1 MKAGLSGIISDVAA
15 AADPRRAEA
24 ARRRLGS
31 LAGFDK
37 TQFRNL
43 IGTGAGPTQY
53 LSGKESSPTL
63 AARKSS
69 SQAPAEDPVGAA
81 YRALGAVLLQKT
93 FESMLPDQSGIVA
106 SKGAASSM
114 WKSMLA
120 QQLADSVST
129 SVFRPPGSP
138 GNLKDILSHL
148 VPE

>member
-1 MKAGLSGIISDVAA
+1 MKAGLSGINSDVAA
-15 AADPRRAEA
+15 AADLRRAEA

-43 IGTGAGPTQY
+43 IDTTAGPTQY
-53 LSGKESSPTL
+53 RSGKESSPTL

-69 SQAPAEDPVGAA
+69 SQAPAEGPVDAA
-81 YRALGAVLLQKT
+81 YRALGAVLLQKA
-93 FESMLPDQSGIVA
+93 FEKMLPDQSGIVA
-106 SKGAASSM
+106 SKGAASSI

-120 QQLADSVST
+120 QQLADSVAT

-138 GNLKDILSHL
+138 GNPENISSRL